1 MADSDS
7 QRKRVN
13 WQVPEYRSDKS
24 NWKDVHQFLTQ
35 AVSDGSEFMQQSPG
49 FTQLEESI
57 RLLSGAPTD
66 DLQKLQKNG
75 YSKVQTSRLKR
86 DLREMVNS
94 LSEVRWIP
102 GYHAEN
108 KSQNKAADN
117 LNKYGENWYYTTFA
131 DLKIRKGLQWMAI
144 SPCGW
149 LEVGYRQI
157 PGKNKRIID
166 LIPHSAF
173 DVVMTGVPE
182 SGDFQEAYTVTI
194 IKDLPV
200 YLAHA
205 LWPDF
210 QRDLQPDRE
219 TPRGWLEKIREGA
232 KAVVADVFSQ
242 PPDKSTAKNPTC
254 RLYYQYVIDLS
265 INRTKSEMKMG
276 YEKRVVKEQGMPDRT
291 ELVETP
297 WSYTV
302 PYVGQPVPKRRDAS
316 GEVVYKIASEEDAR
330 IFPGRRLL
338 VGNEQKLFYD
348 GPMFDWHGSVP
359 LVKFAADSWP
369 FGEFSMVH
377 DLAPMQEAINEIE
390 RIMHQLIRRRYNPPM
405 KYNYRAVDRSKAKAF
420 NIDSPNRIGYNGMEG
435 TGDNVMTQLMPKDFY
450 QIEASVPEFLKYLI
464 ESLDD
469 QAGRQGSTA
478 LSKMKGVAGG
488 DSLERLLELVGP
500 IVKGIAREM
509 ERSLRDLAEMFKYL
523 VYQYVTSPQ
532 LIRVTGEENAAPE
545 NFDFDPG
552 NLIPSH
558 MPDENKEFPSVYSKM
573 QRAKWAAEN
582 TPYLIQAGTAHE
594 VTSMA
599 QKLLYLQLFRAHA
612 PIAFSDVAEVLKL
625 GNYGQT
631 PGSTGRER
639 YQNEKIEDMEFQAQ
653 MMARVQELTGQP
665 GAPQQGG
672 MGPKGGHTG
681 SGGRAP
687 TAQRSPQLQ
696 QKGDGRPVVRESP

>member
-1 MADSDS
+1 MAVEDFG

-13 WQVPEYRSDKS
+13 WQVPDYRPDKS
-24 NWKDVHQFLTQ
+24 NWPAVHQFMLQ
-35 AVSDGSEFMQQSPG
+35 SVKDGGEFMEQSPG
-49 FTQLEESI
+49 FQQLEESI
-57 RLLSGAPTD
+57 RLLSGQPTD

-75 YSKVQTSRLKR
+75 YSKLQTSRLKR

-102 GYHAEN
+102 GYHPSN
-108 KSQNKAADN
+108 SSQDRSANS
-117 LNKYGENWYYTTFA
+117 LNKYGEHWYYTTFA
-131 DLKIRKGLQWMAI
+131 DLKIRKALQWMAI

-149 LEVGYRQI
+149 LEICYRQV
-157 PGKNKRIID
+157 PGKNKRVID

-182 SGDFQEAYTVTI
+182 SGDFQEAYTVTVV
-194 IKDLPV
+194 KDLPV

-210 QRDLQPDRE
+210 QKDLQPDRE
-219 TPRGWLEKIREGA
+219 TPRGWLEKIKEGA
-232 KAVVADVFSQ
+232 KAVVADVFAQ

-265 INRTKSEMKMG
+265 INKSGKEMKMG
-276 YEKRVVKEQGMPDRT
+276 FEKRTVKEPGLPDRT

-302 PYVGQPVPKRRDAS
+302 PYVGQPIPKRRDAS
-316 GEVVYKIASEEDAR
+316 GEVVYKIATEEDAR

-338 VGNEQKLFYD
+338 VGNEQKLFHD
-348 GPMFDWHGSVP
+348 GPMWDWAGQVP
-359 LVKFAADSWP
+359 LVKFASDSWP

-390 RIMHQLIRRRYNPPM
+390 RLIHQLIRRRYRPPM
-405 KYNYRAVDRSKAKAF
+405 KYNYRAVDRTKAKAF
-420 NIDSPNRIGYNGMEG
+420 NIDSDNRIGYNGQEG
-435 TGDNVMTQLMPKDFY
+435 TGDNVMTPLMPKEFY
-450 QIEASVPEFLKYLI
+450 AVEAPVFEFLKHLI
-464 ESLDD
+464 ESMDD
-469 QAGRQGSTA
+469 QAGRQSTGA
-478 LSKMKGVAGG
+478 LSKMKGMAGG
-488 DSLERLLELVGP
+488 DSLERLLELIGP
-500 IVKGIAREM
+500 IVKGIARDM
-509 ERSLRDLAEMFKYL
+509 ERSLRDMAEMFKYL

-558 MPDENKEFPSVYSKM
+558 LPDENKEFPSVYSRM
-573 QRAKWAAEN
+573 QRAKWACEN

-612 PIAFSDVAEVLKL
+612 PIAFADVAEVLKL
-625 GNYGQT
+625 GNYG
-631 PGSTGRER
+631 GVKGATGRER
-639 YQNEKIEDMEFQAQ
+639 YRNEKIEDMEFQAQ
-653 MMARVQELTGQP
+653 MMAMAQEITGQP
-665 GAPQQGG
+665 GMPQQGG
-672 MGPKGGHTG
+672 PGPKGGNPG
-681 SGGRAP
+681 GGRAP
-687 TAQRSPQLQ
+687 SGQTSPKLQ